1 MLESLVLVAL
11 GAAFLLGA
19 YFFFE
24 TWLRVWEQQE
34 PSPLARTLCR
44 TDADPER
51 LALPHVAR
59 EIALAERRCP
69 TCPATGACR
78 EWLEC
83 ATPSG
88 SRGFC
93 PNAALVERL
102 TR

>member
-19 YFFFE
+19 YFFCE

-34 PSPLARTLCR
+34 PSPLARTLWR
-44 TDADPER
+44 TDADPEL

-59 EIALAERRCP
+59 QIALAERRCP
-69 TCPATGACR
+69 TCAAVSSCR
-78 EWLEC
+78 EWLESQSP
-83 ATPSG
+83 TRHRS
-88 SRGFC
+88 FC

-102 TR
+102 VH